1 MVGTNIYTPKH
12 RSSLQ
17 HEYRRSNINVPIH
30 MVEIHVKP
38 AHDVDGG
45 LEFFNKWSTVCPGMS
60 EQIR

>member
-45 LEFFNKWSTVCPGMS
+45 LEFLNK
-60 EQIR
+60 